1 MLLDIAK
8 LPTAGNSAIRLHP
21 SDNVAVAR
29 VPIPAGTGLSVEGLQ
44 VTAREAIPAGHKIAL
59 RAIRA
64 GELVERYGQAIGRAS
79 QMIEA
84 GRHVHTHNL
93 SFEELQ
99 FDYEFPATETPVP
112 QASKDAPTFLGYQRA
127 DGRVGT
133 RNYIAVMA
141 ASNCAAHTAELIARS
156 YEDQPLPPNVD
167 GVVAFPHGEGCG
179 HVFGA
184 DVDQLRRTM
193 GGVLAHPN
201 VSAGIILGLG
211 CEVNQI
217 DYYLSDGGQGPGGVP
232 AASAGRDRG
241 APLAGVTLQSSGG
254 TRGAVEAARRE
265 IARFLERAA
274 AEKRTETP
282 ASKIVLGL
290 NCGGSDSFSGI
301 TANPALGYCSDLLAE
316 AGATAVLAETP
327 EIFGAE
333 HLLVKRARNKQV
345 AEKLLSYIQEYKNY
359 LKRFG
364 SGFDDN
370 PSPGNKQGGL
380 SNILEKSLGA
390 VAKGGTSPLI
400 DVYDFAERVTSPGFV
415 FMNTPGYDPVSLTG
429 LAAGG
434 CNLLAF
440 TTGRGSAIGFP
451 TVPVI
456 KISSNSNMY
465 RRMTDNMD
473 INAGAIADGEAPVA
487 QVGREIF
494 DFVLE
499 VASGRRTCAER
510 LGHREFVPWRI
521 GPVM

>member
-8 LPTAGNSAIRLHP
+8 LPTAGNSALRLHP

-29 VPIPAGTGLSVEGLQ
+29 VPIAAGTELSVEGLQ

-59 RAIRA
+59 GDIRP
-64 GELVERYGQAIGRAS
+64 GEVVERYGQAIGRAS
-79 QMIEA
+79 QLIEA
-84 GRHVHTHNL
+84 GHHVHTHNL

-99 FDYEFPATETPVP
+99 FDYEFPAIETPVP
-112 QASKDAPTFLGYQRA
+112 QPRKDAPAFLGYQRA

-156 YEDQPLPPNVD
+156 YEDQTLPPNVD

-179 HVFGA
+179 HVFGD

-217 DYYLSDGGQGPGGVP
+217 DHYLSDGGQG
-232 AASAGRDRG
+232 
-241 APLAGVTLQSSGG
+241 APLVGVTLQSSGG
-254 TRGAVEAARRE
+254 TRGAVDAARRE
-265 IARFLERAA
+265 ISRFLDRAA
-274 AEKRTETP
+274 AEKRTEAP

-316 AGATAVLAETP
+316 MGATAVLAETP

-345 AEKLLSYIQEYKNY
+345 AEKLLSCIQKYKEYLN
-359 LKRFG
+359 RFAC
-364 SGFDDN
+364 SFDDN

-400 DVYDFAERVTSPGFV
+400 AVYAFAERIASAGFV
-415 FMNTPGYDPVSLTG
+415 FMNTPGYDPVSITG

-434 CNLLAF
+434 CTLLAF

-456 KISSNSNMY
+456 KISSNSPMY

-473 INAGAIADGEAPVA
+473 INAGAIADGEKTVA
-487 QVGREIF
+487 QVGREIY